1 MARGQAPGHVYAG
14 RVGLIA
20 VPQPYDF
27 VLSTA
32 RFRAFGPDLAN
43 VWNED
48 GLHRVVAGREV
59 RIVAAAG
66 GVSVDPF
73 DELIETEV
81 RQLLGLPFDLD
92 AFRPFAAADAVL
104 RPLEERLRG
113 FRPVL
118 APTAWEMLVTSITA
132 QQISL
137 FAAFAIRN
145 RLIERY
151 GEHGEHAYSFPSR
164 ESLAAA
170 REEELLALG
179 FSRRKTEY
187 VLALARG
194 ALDLDGLH
202 ALSDEEVKARIV
214 AVRGFGEWTADWF
227 LARYLARPRAW
238 PAGDLALRKAV
249 SAFYGDGNPLTTE
262 EVRALA
268 VRFDPFQNLTA
279 HYLLAGLLAANP

>member
-1 MARGQAPGHVYAG
+1 MALV
-14 RVGLIA
+14 A

-27 VLSTA
+27 VLSTR
-32 RFRAFGPDLAN
+32 RFRAFGADLAN
-43 VWNED
+43 VWHEE
-48 GLHRVVAGREV
+48 GLHRVVGGREV
-59 RIVAAAG
+59 RIVAAPG
-66 GVSVDPF
+66 GVAVEPF
-73 DELIETEV
+73 DGVVEAEV
-81 RQLLGLPFDLD
+81 RQLLGLRFELGPFRL
-92 AFRPFAAADAVL
+92 FAAGEPIL

-137 FAAFAIRN
+137 YAAFAIRN

-151 GEHGEHAYSFPSR
+151 GERGVHAYAFPPQER
-164 ESLAAA
+164 VAAA
-170 REEELLALG
+170 SEEDLLALG
-179 FSRRKTEY
+179 FSRRKAEY

-194 ALDLDGLH
+194 ALDLDGVH
-202 ALSDEEVKARIV
+202 ALPDDEVRARIV

-238 PAGDLALRKAV
+238 PAGYLALRKAV
-249 SAFYGDGNPLTTE
+249 SAFYGDGRPLTTE

-279 HYLLAGLLAANP
+279 HYLLAGLLAGNP